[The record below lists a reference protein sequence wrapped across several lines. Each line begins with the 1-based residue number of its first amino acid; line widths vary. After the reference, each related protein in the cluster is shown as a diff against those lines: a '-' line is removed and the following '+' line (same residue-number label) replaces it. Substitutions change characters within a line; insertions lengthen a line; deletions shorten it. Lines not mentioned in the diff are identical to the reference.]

1 MKPKY
6 SVAKNFSYAFKGIF
20 VFIKREYS
28 ARILLSITCLVVL
41 AGFYFR
47 ISAQE
52 WLAVF
57 LCIGLVFAMEL
68 MNSAVEML
76 VDKLWP
82 EYHETAGKIK
92 DLAAGAV
99 LLSSIAAALVGCII
113 FMPKVLSL
121 F

>member
-6 SVAKNFSYAFKGIF
+6 SVAKNFSYAVKGIMVF
-20 VFIKREYS
+20 VRREYS
-28 ARILLSITCLVVL
+28 ARILLSIAILVVL

-47 ISAQE
+47 IEANE
-52 WLAVF
+52 WLAVVI
-57 LCIGLVFAMEL
+57 CIGLVLAMEL

-82 EYHETAGKIK
+82 DYHETAGKIK

-99 LLSSIAAALVGCII
+99 LLSSFAAALVGCII
-113 FMPKVLSL
+113 FLPKVLSL